1 VAQKEPVQLW
11 TWLAE
16 LFTRAGVP
24 PPVRRMS
31 RGLAYAAGAACEL
44 VWSLTRRAGE
54 PPMTRF
60 LAQQLA
66 ASHSYDIGALER
78 GLGYHER
85 VTTAEATERL
95 VGLLRGARVGCHAAV
110 APGP

>member
-1 VAQKEPVQLW
+1 MLW
-11 TWLAE
+11 SWLSE

-24 PPVRRMS
+24 PPKARVS
-31 RGLAYAAGAACEL
+31 RPLAYFAGAACEL
-44 VWSLTRRAGE
+44 LWTLAHRSGE

-78 GLGYHER
+78 ELGYRER

-95 VGLLRGARVGCHAAV
+95 VQDLRRG
-110 APGP
+110 